1 MFYTNTRSPVNRLF
15 AYPPNLVTYVQLAKV
30 GTLLLLLVPGCAGL
44 GDWLG
49 STLALLLGKD
59 EEGEETWSRRGKAVL
74 GLVGFGG
81 WIGASWGILKP

>member
-1 MFYTNTRSPVNRLF
+1 MTFL
-15 AYPPNLVTYVQLAKV
+15 QLLKI

-49 STLALLLGKD
+49 SALALLLGKD
-59 EEGEETWSRRGKAVL
+59 EEEGEQWPRRGKAVL

-81 WIGASWGILKP
+81 WLGASWGILKS

>member
-1 MFYTNTRSPVNRLF
+1 MFYTNRRSPVNRSF
-15 AYPPNLVTYVQLAKV
+15 AYPQNSVTYVQLAKI

-49 STLALLLGKD
+49 GMLALLLGKGT
-59 EEGEETWSRRGKAVL
+59 EEEETWSKRGKAVL

-81 WIGASWGILKP
+81 WIGASWGILSS

>member
-1 MFYTNTRSPVNRLF
+1 MQ
-15 AYPPNLVTYVQLAKV
+15 LVKI

-59 EEGEETWSRRGKAVL
+59 EEEETWSRRGKAVL

-81 WIGASWGILKP
+81 WLGASWGILNP

>member
-1 MFYTNTRSPVNRLF
+1 MTFL
-15 AYPPNLVTYVQLAKV
+15 QLLKI

-49 STLALLLGKD
+49 SALALLLGKD
-59 EEGEETWSRRGKAVL
+59 EEEGEQWSRRGKAVL

-81 WIGASWGILKP
+81 WLGASWGILKS

>member
-1 MFYTNTRSPVNRLF
+1 
-15 AYPPNLVTYVQLAKV
+15 
-30 GTLLLLLVPGCAGL
+30 LLLLIPGCAGL
-44 GDWLG
+44 GDWFG

-59 EEGEETWSRRGKAVL
+59 EEEEETWSRRGKAVL

>member
-1 MFYTNTRSPVNRLF
+1 MTFL
-15 AYPPNLVTYVQLAKV
+15 QLLKI

-49 STLALLLGKD
+49 SALAFLLGKD
-59 EEGEETWSRRGKAVL
+59 EEEGEQWSRRGKAVL

-81 WIGASWGILKP
+81 WLGASWGILKS